1 MAVYRNE
8 FHEHLVVAGGVEAQG
23 IRVVWGG
30 VWSGFLVGAGVFLL
44 LSILGLA
51 IGVSTAEIGTGEQLN
66 ASGLGM
72 GAAIWSGLALLISL
86 FVGGMVATRT
96 GVVFDRA
103 TGVIEG
109 VLVWVLS
116 ILAIL
121 YMASSGIGFLA
132 SSVSG
137 LVGGLTQS
145 AGAVASGIDV
155 GALTSGDANQI
166 VARLEDPK
174 TTQLVAAATGM
185 SPDEARS
192 TLNGIAQRVQA
203 VRNDPAQ
210 ALAEAKKGLQDLATR
225 AGQRVERA
233 AAAAQPYASAT
244 MWTTL
249 VAMLLALVAA
259 VGGALTG
266 RNQVE
271 RRLRRRG

>member
-1 MAVYRNE
+1 
-8 FHEHLVVAGGVEAQG
+8 
-23 IRVVWGG
+23 
-30 VWSGFLVGAGVFLL
+30 
-44 LSILGLA
+44 
-51 IGVSTAEIGTGEQLN
+51 
-66 ASGLGM
+66 
-72 GAAIWSGLALLISL
+72 
-86 FVGGMVATRT
+86 VATRT
-96 GVVFDRA
+96 GIVFDRA
-103 TGVIEG
+103 ASLIEG

-116 ILAIL
+116 ILAII
-121 YMASSGIGFLA
+121 YMASSGIGLLA
-132 SSVSG
+132 SSVTG

-155 GALTSGDANQI
+155 TALTSGDANQI

-174 TTQLVAAATGM
+174 TAQLVAAATGM
-185 SPDEARS
+185 SQDEARS
-192 TLNGIAQRVQA
+192 TLGGIVQRVQA
-203 VRNDPAQ
+203 VRNEPAQ

-271 RRLRRRG
+271 RRLRRRRV